1 MMMMQKKKA
10 IKRDNID
17 KLKELR
23 NLENLMNQSL
33 QFRSLQF
40 LLNFKLRDMNFL
52 NLVSFN

>member
-1 MMMMQKKKA
+1 MMMQKKKA